1 MVMAG
6 VARRSMWAGY
16 RIVLLAMAIHGLT
29 PDSASL
35 ASASLLRIV
44 TSASVDG
51 LAAGDRSSS
60 MPKPLHGSEE
70 GGAAAVICQP
80 VEAKS
85 APCVRRDDDRRLSI
99 PILAAGL
106 FDRPGSRSASRSV
119 RSRGLVQRWPDGL
132 NPSLC
137 RFLC

>member
-1 MVMAG
+1 
-6 VARRSMWAGY
+6 MWAGY
-16 RIVLLAMAIHGLT
+16 RIVLLAMAIQGLT

-35 ASASLLRIV
+35 ASPSLLRIV

-51 LAAGDRSSS
+51 LAAGEGSSS
-60 MPKPLHGSEE
+60 MPKPLHGSED
-70 GGAAAVICQP
+70 GGVAAVICQP
-80 VEAKS
+80 VEAES

-106 FDRPGSRSASRSV
+106 FDRPIRSAPRSV

-132 NPSLC
+132 IPTLC